1 MKNTSPIASNREGKI
16 ADKMVFKA
24 TQVPNARSIFAKIN
38 KIIYSQLS
46 VLSFSTQ
53 HGDELVFSSVFLLPL
68 LVDVVRRDT
77 HKMCPSFA
85 CVIVEDCS
93 KLSDNVCAMRRR
105 KEEKFIGK
113 NKYRVRSSVVC
124 VCSAL
129 RCTKQTRTS
138 SPKREEN
145 TKNDGVIMCLYL
157 NVSWKKLLA
166 WQRTLIRDR

>member
-124 VCSAL
+124 VCARLCAAL
-129 RCTKQTRTS
+129 NKHEHLHRKERKTQKTT
-138 SPKREEN
+138 E
-145 TKNDGVIMCLYL
+145 
-157 NVSWKKLLA
+157 
-166 WQRTLIRDR
+166 